1 MIFFGKSFSVIIVFH
16 TGYWNK
22 NVVEKDPLS
31 QLLNHKVTRNR
42 LEVSNT
48 AFSVA
53 YFQYFFLV
61 QFLVLSPY
69 AGTNKIVLLLVNLE
83 LFLRLFLHFPY
94 C

>member
-1 MIFFGKSFSVIIVFH
+1 MIIVFH

-22 NVVEKDPLS
+22 NVVERDPLS
-31 QLLNHKVTRNR
+31 QLLYHKVTRNR

-48 AFSVA
+48 AFSVD

-69 AGTNKIVLLLVNLE
+69 AGTIKIVLLLVNLE